1 MDWWLR
7 DTAIRNHGN
16 GKTIK
21 ESNTLIISYK
31 QKRGLRRKNLE
42 QIDPYPPPK
51 RQQNADSTL
60 LFHGGWGLAWRQRE

>member
-21 ESNTLIISYK
+21 ERNTLIISYK
-31 QKRGLRRKNLE
+31 QKRGLRRKSLE
-42 QIDPYPPPK
+42 QIETHTHLQKHSRMQMAPCY
-51 RQQNADSTL
+51 
-60 LFHGGWGLAWRQRE
+60 FMGGGV